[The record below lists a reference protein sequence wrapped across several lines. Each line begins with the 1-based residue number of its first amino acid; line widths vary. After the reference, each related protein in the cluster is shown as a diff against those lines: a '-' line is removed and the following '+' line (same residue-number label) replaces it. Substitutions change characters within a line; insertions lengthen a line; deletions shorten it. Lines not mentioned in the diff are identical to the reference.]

1 MQKVFCDT
9 GFPIPA
15 SFSSGLASSEIRN
28 TAEVS
33 WPLASLLICKK
44 LLSVDPAMAW
54 LPFSCQVKRTG
65 LVLEVGQ
72 QFQRFLLVAG
82 NSLLLEAS
90 WLKVLQQYQKR
101 SWFSQQTVCL

>member
-1 MQKVFCDT
+1 M
-9 GFPIPA
+9 
-15 SFSSGLASSEIRN
+15 RN

-33 WPLASLLICKK
+33 WPLASLLICKV